1 MAHTRLLQTVCT
13 VAILAAAPAFAQT
26 NIPPANMPAGDTA
39 AGGAPNNPTAQQ
51 ATPNS
56 NMAPADRMGSPDRSM
71 GGMGSHAAMD
81 RSHRTAMAMHTRSD
95 ASQNAAVDQ
104 LNEQS
109 YQAARSG
116 QAFNGTGTGSGVMA
130 APGGSGRMMDMQHGP
145 MPDTSRTGGAGDGG
159 GGSGSGGGSGM

>member
-1 MAHTRLLQTVCT
+1 MAHTRLLQTVST

-26 NIPPANMPAGDTA
+26 NMPPANMPARDTA

-51 ATPNS
+51 AMPNG

-81 RSHRTAMAMHTRSD
+81 RSHRTAMAMHMRSD
-95 ASQNAAVDQ
+95 TSQSAAVDR

-116 QAFNGTGTGSGVMA
+116 QAFNGTGAGSGMTAV
-130 APGGSGRMMDMQHGP
+130 PGGPGRMMDMQRGP
-145 MPDTSRTGGAGDGG
+145 MPDTGRTGGGGDGG
-159 GGSGSGGGSGM
+159 GGGGSGGGSGM